1 MGRLYAEHA
10 VAEGAKA
17 VIPWD
22 RDAASLTSTEATLG
36 AQACEDTRVVTYV
49 VDISDLGA
57 IDRTAQQV
65 RVEVVDPDIVINNA
79 GIIRGK

>member
-17 VIPWD
+17 VTPWD
-22 RDAASLTSTEATLG
+22 RDAASLTSTEATPG
-36 AQACEDTRVVTYV
+36 AQACADTRVVTYV

-57 IDRTAQQV
+57 IDRIAQQV